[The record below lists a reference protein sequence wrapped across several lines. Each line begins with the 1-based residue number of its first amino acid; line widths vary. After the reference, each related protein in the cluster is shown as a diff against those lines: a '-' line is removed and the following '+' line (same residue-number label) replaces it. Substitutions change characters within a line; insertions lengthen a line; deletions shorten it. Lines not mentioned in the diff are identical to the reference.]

1 MSIPKCVVLVDEEL
15 HALAD
20 FFSFLLGAFC
30 WAVHCSIVR
39 KSLLHLP
46 QVGLPE
52 TPTVLRILMIVAS
65 GSCSRKARNLD
76 TLLD

>member
-20 FFSFLLGAFC
+20 FLPFLLGTFC
-30 WAVHCSIVR
+30 RAVQCSIVR
-39 KSLLHLP
+39 EGLLHLP

-52 TPTVLRILMIVAS
+52 TPTVLRILMVLAS
-65 GSCSRKARNLD
+65 GS
-76 TLLD
+76 